1 MNDKS
6 SAHSSLR
13 VPRMFDVFWKWAGRV
28 PLWIKLIG
36 IAFTAMIFPAF
47 AVVGWLLQN
56 RALLETDHFS
66 QLAVLVIVMGL
77 IGLTAAH
84 LLVGLLTHPIRD
96 IARVAR
102 RVDEGDLY
110 LRAPVWANDE
120 IGELGRAFNA
130 MIDSLARTQT
140 ELEASN
146 QRLRA
151 GNQDLQ
157 MLYELAATIN
167 QSFNIETILETGLAR
182 ALNFAGAQ
190 AGLIALLGE
199 KDSLE
204 ARAVSGLSPEVQ
216 DSLMADA
223 ARRLMDSSLE
233 TERPWFIDGYS
244 AAPLADSLTS
254 HDEPP
259 DRRGIACY
267 PIKSRNQ
274 LQGILIALGHT
285 ASPASDRT
293 VSLLMAV
300 CNQLGIAVENA
311 SLWEELKRK
320 EAIRARLLAQ
330 TVTAQEQ
337 ERERISRELHDETG
351 QALTALLVQLKL
363 FERMPDMNAVS
374 ALAQDLRELV
384 VQTLDE
390 VRRLARDLR
399 PSTLNDLGLVPTLD
413 WYIKA
418 YRQNTTLD
426 VEFIVD
432 VPEGARLMR
441 LTELILYRVVQE
453 ALTNVVRHASAAHV
467 SVRLEQDDKA
477 VRLSIRDDGA
487 GFDVA
492 NTLNAQERSLGLLGM
507 RERIELIGAT
517 LRLDSA
523 PGKGTCLQVEVALN
537 ENVDEAVS

>member
-6 SAHSSLR
+6 NAHSSLR

-77 IGLTAAH
+77 VGLTAAH

-167 QSFNIETILETGLAR
+167 QSLNIETILETGLAR

>member
-77 IGLTAAH
+77 VGLTAAH

-507 RERIELIGAT
+507 RERVELIGAT

>member
-6 SAHSSLR
+6 NAHSSLR

-77 IGLTAAH
+77 VGLTAAH

-167 QSFNIETILETGLAR
+167 QSLNIETILETGLAR

-254 HDEPP
+254 HDEPL

-507 RERIELIGAT
+507 RERVELIGAT

>member
-6 SAHSSLR
+6 NAHSSLR

-77 IGLTAAH
+77 VGLTAAH

>member
-77 IGLTAAH
+77 VGLTAAH

-167 QSFNIETILETGLAR
+167 QSLNIETILETGLAR

-254 HDEPP
+254 HDEPL

-507 RERIELIGAT
+507 RERVELIGAT

>member
-6 SAHSSLR
+6 NAHSSLR

-77 IGLTAAH
+77 VGLTAAH

-507 RERIELIGAT
+507 RERVELIGAT

>member
-167 QSFNIETILETGLAR
+167 QSLNIETILETGLAR

-507 RERIELIGAT
+507 RERVELIGAT

>member
-6 SAHSSLR
+6 NAHSSLR

-77 IGLTAAH
+77 VGLTAAH

-167 QSFNIETILETGLAR
+167 QSLNIETILETGLAR

-507 RERIELIGAT
+507 RERVELIGAT

>member
-1 MNDKS
+1 
-6 SAHSSLR
+6 
-13 VPRMFDVFWKWAGRV
+13 MFDVFWKWAGRV

-167 QSFNIETILETGLAR
+167 QSLNIETILETGLAR